1 MNMSENAT
9 ITPGF
14 RTDHS
19 LISLKLQLHDQKRV
33 PGFWKLNTS
42 LLVDKDYVD
51 RIKGV
56 IDSSSKFFKS
66 QNTNPDLLWELVKA
80 EVRGESIKYSSF
92 KKKQRIDI
100 LKNTES
106 QLKLLYDE
114 QDANPTFD
122 KEQKNSELEEKVR
135 DIVSYENKGAIVRSK
150 LQWLNEGERSSKFFL
165 NLEKKKYDSKTITI
179 LKDKDDHVITAPEQI
194 LIEQRDYYEKLYTSE
209 ANDHTDTYEDIFYP
223 NTGNKLTEEDRQLL
237 EKCIEIEEMKN
248 TVQQLKNNKSPG
260 IDGLPAEFYK
270 IFWNDIKHILFE
282 SFNFSIYSGKLSIS
296 QRQGVISLLP
306 KPDKDPH
313 YLKNWRPISLLTTDY
328 KILSSTIASRLKN
341 KLQNII
347 HTDQTG
353 FLKGRYIGENVRNVI
368 DIIDYIEKENM
379 SGIILT
385 IDYEKAFDKIEW
397 NFIFKTLKYFN
408 FGNAFINLVKLLYT
422 DISSCCVN
430 NGWSTQ
436 FFSLSR
442 GVRQGCPLSPYL
454 FILCAEIL
462 GNAIRNDSNVK
473 GVKLKNRNAESIL
486 KMSQYADD
494 TIFLEN
500 HQESIRN
507 VIDLIKKFYLIS
519 GLKMNTSKT
528 KIACIGK
535 NRHAVQGQIKHKFPD
550 LQWVTDKIHI
560 LGITIPL
567 SSNDTLLRELNYTPK
582 LIEMKNTFNKWK
594 KRKLSL
600 YGKNV
605 IIKNFGGA
613 SFSYLFSVI
622 PSPDEKLWKEFDS
635 IVREFLWDSST
646 TKIKHSTLYKPFD
659 EGGINLLD
667 FCSFDKALKMKWIK
681 YMIQKPDTPL
691 GVMMLKNIE
700 KYKETL
706 WHANMTV
713 KVLLTTQ

>member
-1 MNMSENAT
+1 MEGFELVDIWRSFNPELKRYTWRRNKPTIKCRLDYFLTSFSVMNMSENAT

-19 LISLKLQLHDQKRV
+19 LISLKLQLHDQKRG

-66 QNTNPDLLWELVKA
+66 QNTHPDLLWELVKA

-122 KEQKNSELEEKVR
+122 KEQKISELEEKVR

-165 NLEKKKYDSKTITI
+165 NLEKKKYDSKTIII

-223 NTGNKLTEEDRQLL
+223 NTGNKLIEEDRQLL

-313 YLKNWRPISLLTTDY
+313 YFKKLASY
-328 KILSSTIASRLKN
+328 KSADNRL
-341 KLQNII
+341 QDFII
-347 HTDQTG
+347 HNSFTS
-353 FLKGRYIGENVRNVI
+353 
-368 DIIDYIEKENM
+368 EK
-379 SGIILT
+379 
-385 IDYEKAFDKIEW
+385 
-397 NFIFKTLKYFN
+397 
-408 FGNAFINLVKLLYT
+408 
-422 DISSCCVN
+422 
-430 NGWSTQ
+430 
-436 FFSLSR
+436 
-442 GVRQGCPLSPYL
+442 
-454 FILCAEIL
+454 
-462 GNAIRNDSNVK
+462 
-473 GVKLKNRNAESIL
+473 
-486 KMSQYADD
+486 
-494 TIFLEN
+494 
-500 HQESIRN
+500 
-507 VIDLIKKFYLIS
+507 
-519 GLKMNTSKT
+519 
-528 KIACIGK
+528 
-535 NRHAVQGQIKHKFPD
+535 
-550 LQWVTDKIHI
+550 
-560 LGITIPL
+560 
-567 SSNDTLLRELNYTPK
+567 
-582 LIEMKNTFNKWK
+582 
-594 KRKLSL
+594 
-600 YGKNV
+600 
-605 IIKNFGGA
+605 
-613 SFSYLFSVI
+613 
-622 PSPDEKLWKEFDS
+622 
-635 IVREFLWDSST
+635 
-646 TKIKHSTLYKPFD
+646 
-659 EGGINLLD
+659 
-667 FCSFDKALKMKWIK
+667 
-681 YMIQKPDTPL
+681 
-691 GVMMLKNIE
+691 
-700 KYKETL
+700 
-706 WHANMTV
+706 
-713 KVLLTTQ
+713 

>member
-1 MNMSENAT
+1 M
-9 ITPGF
+9 
-14 RTDHS
+14 
-19 LISLKLQLHDQKRV
+19 
-33 PGFWKLNTS
+33 
-42 LLVDKDYVD
+42 
-51 RIKGV
+51 
-56 IDSSSKFFKS
+56 
-66 QNTNPDLLWELVKA
+66 
-80 EVRGESIKYSSF
+80 
-92 KKKQRIDI
+92 
-100 LKNTES
+100 
-106 QLKLLYDE
+106 
-114 QDANPTFD
+114 
-122 KEQKNSELEEKVR
+122 
-135 DIVSYENKGAIVRSK
+135 
-150 LQWLNEGERSSKFFL
+150 
-165 NLEKKKYDSKTITI
+165 
-179 LKDKDDHVITAPEQI
+179 
-194 LIEQRDYYEKLYTSE
+194 YTSE

-296 QRQGVISLLP
+296 QRQGVMSLLP

-368 DIIDYIEKENM
+368 DILDYIEKENM

-454 FILCAEIL
+454 FILCTEIL

-494 TIFLEN
+494 TTIFLEN

-519 GLKMNTSKT
+519 GLKM
-528 KIACIGK
+528 
-535 NRHAVQGQIKHKFPD
+535 AVKDI
-550 LQWVTDKIHI
+550 
-560 LGITIPL
+560 
-567 SSNDTLLRELNYTPK
+567 
-582 LIEMKNTFNKWK
+582 MKNTTIFYTYHELCDRYNYSFNVMEYN
-594 KRKLSL
+594 SL
-600 YGKNV
+600 FRGNGYCCV
-605 IIKNFGGA
+605 IQVKVIFFVMIYLILFFSAINLANKFIKN
-613 SFSYLFSVI
+613 L
-622 PSPDEKLWKEFDS
+622 
-635 IVREFLWDSST
+635 ST
-646 TKIKHSTLYKPFD
+646 K
-659 EGGINLLD
+659 
-667 FCSFDKALKMKWIK
+667 
-681 YMIQKPDTPL
+681 
-691 GVMMLKNIE
+691 
-700 KYKETL
+700 
-706 WHANMTV
+706 
-713 KVLLTTQ
+713 